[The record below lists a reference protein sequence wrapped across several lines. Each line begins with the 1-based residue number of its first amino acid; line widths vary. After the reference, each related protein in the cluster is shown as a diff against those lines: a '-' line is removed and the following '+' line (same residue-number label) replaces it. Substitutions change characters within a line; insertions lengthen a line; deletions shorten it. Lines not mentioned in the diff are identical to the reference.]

1 MFRIDLESQC
11 IEANQH
17 KVPIILVGHDRQP
30 WFKANEA
37 AALLGYVNFRK
48 AVTMHVKPHRLQ
60 TLQQMLD
67 KGTPTLGMPSKPN
80 QNDLSARYV
89 NESGLYQLTLSSK
102 LDTADKFQDW
112 VVDEVLPAIRKTGS
126 YDAAPSPQADPDP
139 WEQKRVD
146 GIELHK
152 LKNCALQDVLRG
164 CTGHNNPQLYATL
177 NNLVN
182 QVVLNFQCTSGRFK
196 KDRDIPNYMSIPDFL
211 DFHGQVTRC
220 STEMIFQKY
229 LTDHKHELQ
238 NMPTYQVI
246 ERLQRLARD
255 MQQSNDRFG
264 IGDLAQKLLDR
275 KTANLRKKRLKLD
288 RQANLITPS
297 MNITDLISAST
308 DED

>member
-1 MFRIDLESQC
+1 M
-11 IEANQH
+11 
-17 KVPIILVGHDRQP
+17 
-30 WFKANEA
+30 
-37 AALLGYVNFRK
+37 
-48 AVTMHVKPHRLQ
+48 
-60 TLQQMLD
+60 
-67 KGTPTLGMPSKPN
+67 
-80 QNDLSARYV
+80 
-89 NESGLYQLTLSSK
+89 
-102 LDTADKFQDW
+102 ADKFQDW
-112 VVDEVLPAIRKTGS
+112 VVDEVLPTIRKTGG
-126 YDAAPSPQADPDP
+126 YDAAPNRPQQEADP

-152 LKNCALQDVLRG
+152 LKNCALQDVLQG
-164 CTGHNNPQLYATL
+164 CVGQNSPQLYAIV

-196 KDRDIPNYMSIPDFL
+196 KDHDIPYYMSIPDFL

-238 NMPTYQVI
+238 NMPTSQVI

-275 KTANLRKKRLKLD
+275 KTANLRKKQLKLD
-288 RQANLITPS
+288 RQANLIAPS
-297 MNITDLISAST
+297 MNITDLISTSA
-308 DED
+308 E